1 MKALTAAAM
10 LLALIVGSGCAA
22 TTQTIDDAAAAQP
35 QPMKSEKVRIWGSGS
50 TVGGNNNAYRADA
63 DMKVYVDLTDS
74 DKRNRAQ
81 LPSEQRASTAAVHN
95 GACYHQTDY
104 NDDGD
109 LVIVGSSW
117 RIDQPPT
124 PVSVAITDAWQYG
137 QVYCDTLIG
146 KAAPGF

>member
-1 MKALTAAAM
+1 MKRFISSCIMAAAM
-10 LLALIVGSGCAA
+10 VVSMGVASATDVKTDTAVVAGSSD
-22 TTQTIDDAAAAQP
+22 TFDT
-35 QPMKSEKVRIWGSGS
+35 RIWGSGS